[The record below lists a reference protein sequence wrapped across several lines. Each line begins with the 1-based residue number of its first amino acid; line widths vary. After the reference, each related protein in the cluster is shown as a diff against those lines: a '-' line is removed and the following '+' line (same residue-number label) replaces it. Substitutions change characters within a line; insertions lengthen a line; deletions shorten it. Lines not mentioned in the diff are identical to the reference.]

1 MKNTLISGKLFLLL
15 ICCLAVA
22 KLNAQQLNP
31 SWWQP
36 NGTVR
41 AIIKDGNTVYIGGDF
56 SFIGPRATAS
66 PTFSDEIIT
75 IMNGHYITVDGAGAS
90 ADQVIIINGIHSG
103 REAY

>member
-1 MKNTLISGKLFLLL
+1 MKNTFISGTPFLLL
-15 ICCLAVA
+15 ICFLAVA
-22 KLNAQQLNP
+22 KLNAQQLDP

-41 AIIKDGNTVYIGGDF
+41 AIVKDGNTVYIGGDF
-56 SFIGPRATAS
+56 SFIGPEATAS

-75 IMNGHYITVDGAGAS
+75 NMNGQYITVDDAGAS

-103 REAY
+103 RETY